1 MQTSNASSDA
11 NDDVGAVWWIV
22 SKVGSGSE
30 SEIQVVI
37 ADDGDGLS
45 AKLVAYDVRHLIE
58 KGISSSFTINQS
70 INPSLFHSRN
80 LLGEHAPPKDF
91 YILACI

>member
-1 MQTSNASSDA
+1 MQTTNASSDA

-30 SEIQVVI
+30 TEIQVVI

-70 INPSLFHSRN
+70 IQVYFIAAICSVSTLHPRTSI
-80 LLGEHAPPKDF
+80 
-91 YILACI
+91 Y